1 MAEPDKRPVTM
12 EELLALNL
20 AMGRCKG
27 QRSIYPAE
35 AAMKVIVIILM
46 LLIPTWCYA
55 DGNEL
60 FKRCGLFVSYID
72 SDEPDVSLS
81 GEMMFCSGFM
91 QGITNMNLLYQQVLK
106 SDAEFCLPE
115 WGISSSYAAR
125 IVVKHLRDHPEE
137 LHRNEFV
144 LAIWALRVAFP
155 CKKGG

>member
-1 MAEPDKRPVTM
+1 
-12 EELLALNL
+12 
-20 AMGRCKG
+20 
-27 QRSIYPAE
+27 
-35 AAMKVIVIILM
+35 MKVILIILM

-60 FKRCGLFVSYID
+60 LKRCGLFVSYID
-72 SDEPDVSLS
+72 SDKPDVSLS
-81 GEMMFCSGFM
+81 GEMMFCSGSM

-125 IVVKHLRDHPEE
+125 LVVKHLRDYPEE

-144 LAIWALRVAFP
+144 LAIWALRMAFP